1 MLQRSQ
7 KPEAR
12 SQKPEAR
19 SQKPE
24 ARNGIFLKS
33 NCQGF
38 TLVELILTLAVIA
51 AISFISFQSM
61 NRDFEEKQAASI
73 GEQIRNVGAGI
84 NNYIVNHYD
93 VLSKLENS
101 TGTTQDMGPRTCTTT
116 TSTCEITTQTLVN
129 EGMLPPVFNGKN
141 VYGSGYKII
150 ISRKG
155 SAPYW
160 NISALVSTDT
170 PLSRSGSIRY
180 DLLGKAMQT
189 AGIDSGMTRT
199 SSTKV
204 DGYKGSWSATQTEF
218 SNINKQGLLAY
229 IAGYGSN
236 SYSAFLRR
244 DGTLPMTGDL
254 NMGTKNIYGAANI
267 TASGK
272 GYFGGEVEAGSWV
285 KAKNGYGDTISLGG
299 DSSPG
304 GIGPDYELLL
314 GSNKPLTVHSPNSKR
329 GIDIILDVDGNTRI
343 QTNLATNSFNPND
356 IPSGWTGG
364 LRTQDV
370 YGSGT
375 IGAGTGGNVNAYMN
389 SAGKIYA
396 SGNITSSQIITGQYL
411 KANQV
416 IVPGSICSD
425 NGLLAR
431 DNAGQIFSC
440 VNSKWQLVGDQPG
453 TIKMWGAI
461 TAPDSWLELNGQAF
475 DKVSNPILTSLY
487 PSGKLPDFRGQ
498 FVRAWDHGAGVD
510 SESSRGILSTQGD
523 AIRNISGYVSGI
535 GGVRFDSFSGAFFDS
550 GRRDAVNAQLSGS
563 CSSYCNDDFA
573 FDASRQVPTAA
584 ENRPKNIAIMY
595 IIKKG

>member
-1 MLQRSQ
+1 
-7 KPEAR
+7 
-12 SQKPEAR
+12 
-19 SQKPE
+19 
-24 ARNGIFLKS
+24 GIFLKR

-61 NRDFEEKQAASI
+61 NRDFEEKQAASA
-73 GEQIRNVGAGI
+73 GEQIRNVGTGV

-199 SSTKV
+199 ASNKV

-267 TASGK
+267 TATGK
-272 GYFGGEVEAGSWV
+272 GTFGGEVDAGSWIH
-285 KAKNGYGDTISLGG
+285 ARNGYGDLISIGG
-299 DSSPG
+299 DAAANDYEIRMDADKPLSIHMKSNRNDITALNVTGGVAVAGILNTTGNITAGGEIVAHNGYGDSIFIGGDKYSG
-304 GIGPDYELLL
+304 GIGPDYEIRM
-314 GSNKPLTVHSPNSKR
+314 GANKPLTIHSPTSNR
-329 GIDIILDVDGNTRI
+329 GIDTILDIDGNTRI
-343 QTNLATNSFNPND
+343 QTNL
-356 IPSGWTGG
+356 
-364 LRTQDV
+364 
-370 YGSGT
+370 
-375 IGAGTGGNVNAYMN
+375 NVLQH
-389 SAGKIYA
+389 ITA
-396 SGNITSSQIITGQYL
+396 SGNIESSGNIKGGTLESSGRTTVGEFIQLNGTVSEG
-411 KANQV
+411 NV
-416 IVPGSICSD
+416 CST
-425 NGLLAR
+425 NGLIGRVNDGTPVYCINGYWTNIASSKTQNGGMLLPGGMKIMWGTLSGNLTDYGSLDGLSYFESKFNWYTPTFSVNGKTYR
-431 DNAGQIFSC
+431 FSNIFS
-440 VNSKWQLVGDQPG
+440 VQFTPADVGG
-453 TIKMWGAI
+453 AAMERMWG
-461 TAPDSWLELNGQAF
+461 TLNGSGFSYAF
-475 DKVSNPILTSLY
+475 
-487 PSGKLPDFRGQ
+487 
-498 FVRAWDHGAGVD
+498 
-510 SESSRGILSTQGD
+510 SS
-523 AIRNISGYVSGI
+523 AIKTTMTGTYLAIGY
-535 GGVRFDSFSGAFFDS
+535 
-550 GRRDAVNAQLSGS
+550 
-563 CSSYCNDDFA
+563 
-573 FDASRQVPTAA
+573 
-584 ENRPKNIAIMY
+584 
-595 IIKKG
+595 